1 MDITMSSKK
10 RYTNSFMNGETVNY
24 VLSFSFSFLFLIAV
38 KQLLKTYIK
47 LDKTISCAVSFA

>member
-24 VLSFSFSFLFLIAV
+24 VLSFSFSFLFPSIP
-38 KQLLKTYIK
+38 I
-47 LDKTISCAVSFA
+47 VSSE